1 MSSLPKL
8 VCPMTSSTRWTRS
21 ARTTRRQLVTSA
33 MRPSSGWMPT
43 SWLRWKSSLRS
54 RRRWKGFATQL
65 SPSCTLTLVALQ
77 EACQEVCQTWE
88 AWVEHLVLALLQ
100 ELAVLD
106 LPLRRWTNLHHLTG
120 FADSSGV
127 EQRSVDTKICETKTP
142 KHLCWHFNWCKN
154 LTPFFSSFYIWQNPS
169 ISTFQK

>member
-21 ARTTRRQLVTSA
+21 ARTTRRRSVTSA
-33 MRPSSGWMPT
+33 TRPSSGWTQT

-54 RRRWKGFATQL
+54 RRRWKGFAIQS
-65 SPSCTLTLVALQ
+65 SPSSTLTLVALQ

-88 AWVEHLVLALLQ
+88 AWAEHLVLELLQ

-106 LPLRRWTNLHHLTG
+106 LPLRRWTNLHHLMDS
-120 FADSSGV
+120 ADSSRV
-127 EQRSVDTKICETKTP
+127 EQRNVDP
-142 KHLCWHFNWCKN
+142 KPVKL
-154 LTPFFSSFYIWQNPS
+154 LTS
-169 ISTFQK
+169 KH